1 MNEVFLQVIGAK
13 DDERLELFLATARR
27 LGTAV
32 QNVEKDFWVCW
43 VLDVLFNGMG
53 RSQPRL
59 LFKGGTSLSK
69 SFGLIDR
76 FSEDIDITVFRD
88 DLGEP
93 ASIDELEALSG
104 KKRRARLDAIRAA
117 CQVFING
124 PFLKTFNEVMTGV
137 MGSARIAPRRSRAEP
152 DPADTDQQT
161 VLFWYPVVTAG
172 ANPYIRSA
180 VKIEAGAKSALD
192 PHVLTTVKP
201 YAADDVATLDLQ
213 VTGITTVEPQRTFWD
228 KVVILHGLRSWHD
241 RRGQLRQGGQRV
253 SRHYFDV
260 FRMLQSTLGERAMAD
275 SALGADC
282 ARHARMF
289 FNSPD
294 FELDHAVAGRFRLVP
309 PPDMQVLLERDY
321 DAMTMM
327 ITGVVPPFAE
337 VMKAIDAL
345 EPRLHSSR

>member
-1 MNEVFLQVIGAK
+1 M
-13 DDERLELFLATARR
+13 
-27 LGTAV
+27 
-32 QNVEKDFWVCW
+32 
-43 VLDVLFNGMG
+43 
-53 RSQPRL
+53 
-59 LFKGGTSLSK
+59 
-69 SFGLIDR
+69 
-76 FSEDIDITVFRD
+76 
-88 DLGEP
+88 
-93 ASIDELEALSG
+93 
-104 KKRRARLDAIRAA
+104 
-117 CQVFING
+117 
-124 PFLKTFNEVMTGV
+124 
-137 MGSARIAPRRSRAEP
+137 
-152 DPADTDQQT
+152 
-161 VLFWYPVVTAG
+161 LFWYPVVTAS

-180 VKIEAGAKSALD
+180 VKIEVGARSALD

-201 YAADDVATLDLQ
+201 YATDDVAALDLQ
-213 VTGITTVEPQRTFWD
+213 VTSITTVEPQRTFWD

-241 RRGQLRQGGQRV
+241 RRGQLRHGGQRV

-260 FRMLQSTLGERAMAD
+260 FRMLQSPLGERAIAD
-275 SALGADC
+275 RTLGSDC

-345 EPRLHSSR
+345 GRRLHAGR